1 MQLPEAE
8 RDAALAES
16 QVIQRVLAENP
27 LWRYLP
33 HEGERQWKL
42 ENGVA
47 LDGSEQRGQRAFHE
61 IETPYGAFVAG
72 NRSGKTHAGVADD
85 LIQILPAEFV
95 PPWLLPFKRFGF
107 EDEVYLRIVGV
118 DLPQWLAK
126 VMLPKL
132 RLLVPRGALWKGDF
146 DKAYNDRERK
156 LRFARGDWIDFLT
169 HDMDIDAFAGADLD
183 RAHFDEEPPGER
195 GKQQYEETL
204 GRLVDR
210 DGEVR
215 WTLTPLFGLTF
226 VYDELTD
233 AAGEPR
239 EDDECVVVRGD
250 IDHNPHLSSDGRDRF
265 LRRFAKDPLKLQA
278 RKSGRWVHFEG
289 LIYPE
294 FSEARHVVPER
305 ELPRAENGRLLV
317 VPYGAMDPG
326 INEDHKMALLF
337 GFLDDQ
343 DVLEIFHSVK
353 FADGTVADLASH
365 YFAVRDRL
373 GFKPRW
379 DVIDPSAKNRNAQTG
394 RSMQWA
400 LQQHKIVPILGQNAR
415 EAGFN
420 AVRERLRSTAS
431 DGRPR
436 LVVQAQ
442 CDDLIDEFRNYRWKK
457 PRGRS
462 DDAPRAEPV
471 KRNDDL
477 IDALRYL
484 VMSMPGAARKYE
496 AEEGESSLAAR
507 AFKERVKRLGKTG
520 KRRRGRLGGV
530 A

>member
-1 MQLPEAE
+1 MRLPAAE

-16 QVIQRVLAENP
+16 QVVSRVLADNP

-42 ENGVA
+42 EHDVP
-47 LDGSEQRGQRAFHE
+47 LDGDEQRGQRAFHE
-61 IETPYGAFVAG
+61 IGTPYGAFVAG

-85 LIQILPAEFV
+85 LIQILPVEFV
-95 PPWLLPFKRFGF
+95 PPWLLPYKRTGF
-107 EDEVYLRIVGV
+107 EDEVYLRVIGV

-132 RLLVPRGALWKGDF
+132 RLLVPRQALWKGDF

-195 GKQQYEETL
+195 GRQQYEETL

-233 AAGEPR
+233 ENGDPR

-250 IDHNPHLSSDGRDRF
+250 IDHNPHLSSAGRDRF
-265 LRRFAKDPLKLQA
+265 LKRFSKDPLKMAA

-294 FSEARHVVPER
+294 FSDARHVVPER
-305 ELPRAENGRLLV
+305 DLPRAQGGRMLV
-317 VPYGAMDPG
+317 VPYAAIDPG

-337 GFLDDQ
+337 GFLDDN
-343 DVLEIFHSVK
+343 DVLEIFHSLK
-353 FADGTVADLASH
+353 FADGTVKDLASH
-365 YFAVRDRL
+365 FHATCSTLEFR
-373 GFKPRW
+373 PRW
-379 DVIDPSAKNRNAQTG
+379 TVIDPSARNRNPQTG

-400 LQQHKIVPILGQNAR
+400 LQQHKINTLPGQNAR

-420 AVRERLRSTAS
+420 AVRERLRATAP

-442 CDDLIDEFRNYRWKK
+442 CEDLIDELRNYRWKK
-457 PRGRS
+457 TRGRS
-462 DDAPRAEPV
+462 DDAPKAQPV
-471 KRNDDL
+471 KKNDDL
-477 IDALRYL
+477 VDALRYL
-484 VMSMPGAARKYE
+484 VMSMPSAPKPE
-496 AEEGESSLAAR
+496 LDEPEESSLAAR
-507 AFKERVKRLGKTG
+507 AFRERVKRMKGG
-520 KRRRGRLGGV
+520 RRNGRIGGV
-530 A
+530 V